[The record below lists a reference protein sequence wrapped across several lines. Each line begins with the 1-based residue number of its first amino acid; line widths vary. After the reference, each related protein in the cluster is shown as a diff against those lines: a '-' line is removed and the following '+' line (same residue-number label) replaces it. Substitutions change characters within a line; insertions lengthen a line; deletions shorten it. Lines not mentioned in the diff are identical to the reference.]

1 MAFELS
7 ALAPIFVPKS
17 IKNPPAPAPAPAAP
31 APAPAPA
38 SAPDA
43 HTIPISYLKSMER
56 YLAEL
61 DKKPPDNK

>member
-17 IKNPPAPAPAPAAP
+17 IKNPPATPAPAPAHAP
-31 APAPAPA
+31 APAP
-38 SAPDA
+38 APDA